1 LYVKFFITAFP
12 WIVLSRSTVSFFC
25 SYRKR
30 TGVISGFDGMGDRFD
45 LVSPP
50 TANKVIAKTFL
61 QDSSNIINNMKNHT
75 SNRNHKSMSSLS
87 SSSLVQEVRR
97 SNFHDHNMLIYPD
110 LATYR
115 KIYSESAKQAL
126 DGNEIVLLV
135 TTYDSFDRIKDSLTQ
150 ADISV
155 NNEIKNGNLV
165 IIDAVRAYQIEV
177 HGALKFATTLA
188 KRAES
193 DGKSGVFG
201 LTEMGSF
208 FIAERI
214 ASLLEYERSLP
225 KKWELN
231 NFKSACTYHKDDI
244 ATLSKQQQET
254 ILSVHNRVFA

>member
-1 LYVKFFITAFP
+1 
-12 WIVLSRSTVSFFC
+12 
-25 SYRKR
+25 
-30 TGVISGFDGMGDRFD
+30 
-45 LVSPP
+45 
-50 TANKVIAKTFL
+50 
-61 QDSSNIINNMKNHT
+61 
-75 SNRNHKSMSSLS
+75 MSSPS
-87 SSSLVQEVRR
+87 FSSLVEGIRH
-97 SNFHDHNMLIYPD
+97 SNFHDHNLLIYPD
-110 LATYR
+110 LTTYR

-126 DGNEIVLLV
+126 DNNEVVFLV

-150 ADISV
+150 AGISV

-165 IIDAVRAYQIEV
+165 ILDAVKAYQIEDI

-231 NFKSACTYHKDDI
+231 NFKSTCTYHKDDF
-244 ATLSKQQQET
+244 ATLSKQQQEI
-254 ILSVHNRVFA
+254 ILSAHNRVLA

>member
-1 LYVKFFITAFP
+1 MQ
-12 WIVLSRSTVSFFC
+12 IVTIL
-25 SYRKR
+25 
-30 TGVISGFDGMGDRFD
+30 
-45 LVSPP
+45 
-50 TANKVIAKTFL
+50 
-61 QDSSNIINNMKNHT
+61 IIIKKHS
-75 SNRNHKSMSSLS
+75 SNRNHKSMSSPS
-87 SSSLVQEVRR
+87 SSSLIEEIRH
-97 SNFHDHNMLIYPD
+97 SNFHDHNLLIYPD
-110 LATYR
+110 LTTYR

-126 DGNEIVLLV
+126 DNNEVVFLV

-150 ADISV
+150 AGISV

-165 IIDAVRAYQIEV
+165 ILDAVKAYQIDI
-177 HGALKFATTLA
+177 HGALKFATALA

-193 DGKSGVFG
+193 DRKSGVFA

-231 NFKSACTYHKDDI
+231 NFKSACTYHKDDF

-254 ILSVHNRVFA
+254 ILSAHNRVLA

>member
-1 LYVKFFITAFP
+1 MKI
-12 WIVLSRSTVSFFC
+12 R
-25 SYRKR
+25 
-30 TGVISGFDGMGDRFD
+30 
-45 LVSPP
+45 
-50 TANKVIAKTFL
+50 
-61 QDSSNIINNMKNHT
+61 IILIMMKNHT
-75 SNRNHKSMSSLS
+75 SGRNLKNMSSPS
-87 SSSLVQEVRR
+87 SSSLVQEVRH
-97 SNFHDHNMLIYPD
+97 SNFHDHDMLIYPD
-110 LATYR
+110 LTTYR

-126 DGNEIVLLV
+126 DNNEVVLLV

-150 ADISV
+150 AGISV

-165 IIDAVRAYQIEV
+165 ILDAVKAYQIDV
-177 HGALKFATTLA
+177 HGALKFATTLD
-188 KRAES
+188 KRAEC
-193 DGKSGVFG
+193 DRKSGVFG

-254 ILSVHNRVFA
+254 ILSAHNRVLG